1 MLTILKR
8 QLRNVLFDT
17 FVWDFRESGKTKTE
31 IAAWLAAGKP
41 VPPPN
46 GVKYATLTDYGAAF
60 GLETLIETGTFRGG
74 AIYALK
80 SRFKKLYSI
89 ELSPELA
96 ATAQHRFRSSPH
108 IQILQGN
115 SGQLLPQLL
124 SGISQPCLLWLD
136 GHYSGGI
143 TAQGDLD
150 TPILKEM
157 RTIFNHPCKD
167 HVILID
173 DARLFDGTDDYP
185 TIDGLRALC
194 MEERPNYDFSVIND
208 IIRITPARSVK
219 TTY

>member
-1 MLTILKR
+1 MLTTLKR

-17 FVWDFRESGKTKTE
+17 FLWDFRESGKTNTE

-41 VPPPN
+41 VPPPS
-46 GVKYATLTDYGAAF
+46 GVKYATLADYGAAF
-60 GLETLIETGTFRGG
+60 GLETLIETGTLHGG

-80 SRFKKLYSI
+80 NRFKKLYSI
-89 ELSPELA
+89 ELSRELA
-96 ATAQHRFRSSPH
+96 ATAQHRFHSHPH
-108 IQILQGN
+108 IKILQGD

-124 SGISQPCLLWLD
+124 SGVSQPCLFWLD
-136 GHYSGGI
+136 GHYSGGV

-157 RTIFNHPCKD
+157 RTIFDHPCND

-194 MEERPNYDFSVIND
+194 EAERPDYNFSVVND
-208 IIRITPARSVK
+208 MIRIHPVRPVK